1 MIPSKP
7 FEVAERYIQLRKR
20 YNPESWGDCVLL
32 FNEMI
37 LGPLITLFLMLIGGS
52 DLFMVISTTTHA
64 YSAWSEWEEYHTLRS
79 VVQEMFL
86 TMSIHG
92 GPQITTNDLDYLPYV
107 FADAVVRVEQRH
119 PHLQREG

>member
-37 LGPLITLFLMLIGGS
+37 LGPLITLFLMFIGAS
-52 DLFMVISTTTHA
+52 DMLMVISTSTHA
-64 YSAWSEWEEYHTLRS
+64 YTAWREWEEYHTLRS

-107 FADAVVRVEQRH
+107 FADAVVR
-119 PHLQREG
+119 LA